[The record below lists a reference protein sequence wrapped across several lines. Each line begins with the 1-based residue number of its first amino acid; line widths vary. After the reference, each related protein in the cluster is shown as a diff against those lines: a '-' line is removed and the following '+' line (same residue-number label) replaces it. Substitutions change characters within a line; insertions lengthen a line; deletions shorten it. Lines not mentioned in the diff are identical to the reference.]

1 MGLLLASAFFCCL
14 AHLVFI
20 SQVFFQEILLEKIM
34 NKVNVKVGMMFLS
47 FTVIFSHQASGRLVV
62 RWGP

>member
-14 AHLVFI
+14 THLVFI

-34 NKVNVKVGMMFLS
+34 NKDNVKGGVTFFVFHCHFLP
-47 FTVIFSHQASGRLVV
+47 SGV
-62 RWGP
+62 